1 MISTCNFLLQTGMTS
16 YYVLRLRGYAAGTA
30 SKSNRLEM
38 KCMKRL
44 GRGEEA
50 NFIDSEQD

>member
-1 MISTCNFLLQTGMTS
+1 MTSICNFLQTGVTS
-16 YYVLRLRGYAAGTA
+16 SYIEVVWLRYVAGIVR
-30 SKSNRLEM
+30 KSNRLEM

-50 NFIDSEQD
+50 NFIDKEQD